1 MAAVGLKWTSG
12 ISPSLFSNHS
22 LFSSIRLSR
31 SANIS
36 QILYF
41 SNHSNSVRPPLL
53 RRPLP
58 IYEARA
64 WSRTGADLPLDPIPA
79 KSVDI
84 LNKET
89 DVLAFNSYG
98 AYGFVL
104 NNGERVLGPIVAFR
118 RTILS
123 WHVRSVSDITP
134 YSLLLFTLIHPKI
147 DILVLGVGQS
157 ENISKLSREALDF
170 LHKHN
175 IRLEILPT
183 EHAVEIYNYLNN
195 ERRLVACALIP
206 PEPPSPERVAA
217 MLEATGGRAVP
228 LSGSA
233 GPYTEDLI
241 SLSLRKQVDIE
252 AIEARIEQEEQEER
266 ERLAAIEAQKERA
279 AVQFRVIERRTE
291 ETLTPPALDTSSSE
305 SKSKDAPR
313 ISSPDSSSSTPLKS
327 SDPKNSKA

>member
-12 ISPSLFSNHS
+12 ISASIFSNHS
-22 LFSSIRLSR
+22 LLCLIRLSR
-31 SANIS
+31 SVNIS
-36 QILYF
+36 QIIYL
-41 SNHSNSVRPPLL
+41 SNHSNSVRPTLL
-53 RRPLP
+53 RRPLSFS
-58 IYEARA
+58 ESRA
-64 WSRTGADLPLDPIPA
+64 WTRTGADLPLDPIPA
-79 KSVDI
+79 KSVDV

-134 YSLLLFTLIHPKI
+134 NSLLLFSLIHPKI

-157 ENISKLSREALDF
+157 ENVSKLSREALDF
-170 LHKHN
+170 LRTHK
-175 IRLEILPT
+175 IRVEILPT
-183 EHAVEIYNYLNN
+183 EHAVETYNYLNN
-195 ERRLVACALIP
+195 ERRLVACAMIP

-279 AVQFRVIERRTE
+279 AVTFRVIERRTE
-291 ETLTPPALDTSSSE
+291 EPLTPPALDTPESE
-305 SKSKDAPR
+305 SKNKDAPR
-313 ISSPDSSSSTPLKS
+313 IESSSSTHPKS